1 MQIAGLK
8 NLIIILL
15 YIFKQ
20 PNKLTTKKMKTLKFL
35 SLTFIIVLSSN
46 FINAQTTET
55 QTLNEGSIND
65 QFEFI
70 LRKSGNFKGTNGQAY
85 EAVSRRMFLTLQSH
99 TIDSL
104 KTLQSKLDNTRSTV
118 ETQQKEIND
127 LKANLGTTQ
136 TTLDAT
142 NLEKNNMS
150 LLGLQ
155 MSKTN
160 YNVLM
165 WSIIGGLLALLLV
178 FIFKFKN
185 SNTVTKA
192 AKKSLAETEEE
203 FEEHRRSALEREQK
217 VRRQLQDELNKQ
229 KGAQ

>member
-1 MQIAGLK
+1 
-8 NLIIILL
+8 
-15 YIFKQ
+15 
-20 PNKLTTKKMKTLKFL
+20 MKTLKFL
-35 SLTFIIVLSSN
+35 ALTLIIVFSSN
-46 FINAQTTET
+46 SISAQNNET
-55 QTLNEGSIND
+55 QTINEGSIND
-65 QFEFI
+65 QFEYI

-85 EAVSRRMFLTLQSH
+85 EAVSRRMLLTLQAH

-104 KTLQSKLDNTRSTV
+104 RTIQTKLDNTRSTV

-127 LKANLGTTQ
+127 LKTNLGSTQ
-136 TTLDAT
+136 TTLEAT

-160 YNVLM
+160 YNILM
-165 WSIIGGLLALLLV
+165 WAIIGGLLALLLM

-185 SNTVTKA
+185 SNAITKA
-192 AKKSLAETEEE
+192 AKKSLTETEEE

-229 KGAQ
+229 KGAL